1 MAQIPD
7 WYDENISVAV
17 QMGPCTSPNP
27 MYFEELY
34 TKKNWDCILE
44 SGVFV
49 FAGPN
54 WDELLK
60 KVDENCPGVDLSG
73 LSHLPNNPVQACAAY
88 AQTALSGRF

>member
-27 MYFEELY
+27 TYFEELF

-44 SGVFV
+44 
-49 FAGPN
+49 
-54 WDELLK
+54 
-60 KVDENCPGVDLSG
+60 
-73 LSHLPNNPVQACAAY
+73 
-88 AQTALSGRF
+88 